1 MISTKG
7 RYALRI
13 MIDLAECERDALNE
27 TSADGDGSLT
37 ANAGGDG
44 SLNAN
49 AGLDD
54 TELNSGA
61 AYIALKDVAE
71 RQGISKK
78 YLEIIAKELVTAG
91 LIKGTR
97 GKSGGYKLTRK
108 PEEYTIQE
116 ILDATEGELAA
127 VACLAKDAAACPR
140 SSICKTLPMWQEYD
154 ELTRN
159 FFSNKHLSDLV

>member
-7 RYALRI
+7 RYALRV
-13 MIDLAECERDALNE
+13 MIDLAECERDAI
-27 TSADGDGSLT
+27 TGAPAGDRSMNASL
-37 ANAGGDG
+37 GGDRDMD
-44 SLNAN
+44 AD
-49 AGLDD
+49 AGFDD
-54 TELNSGA
+54 LELNNGS

-127 VACLAKDAAACPR
+127 VACLAKDAEACPR
-140 SSICKTLPMWQEYD
+140 SSVCKTLPMWQEYD

-159 FFSNKHLSDLV
+159 FFSSKHLSDLM